1 MYVNRI
7 DKAGK
12 KYVGMHLSLLKHA
25 TILDHLQL
33 FIDKVKRDFSVDDK
47 DFKLALKKNNTSDV
61 DGTNKIGPIVKLMLA
76 VKFRYPSLVD

>member
-7 DKAGK
+7 DKAEK

-25 TILDHLQL
+25 AILDHLQL
-33 FIDKVKRDFSVDDK
+33 FIDKVKRDWTVDGK

-61 DGTNKIGPIVKLMLA
+61 DDSNRLGPIVKLMLA